1 MVKLTP
7 LPWQIEDQRMLRASG
22 YTGLVATEAGGGK
35 SLTATLATKDSGA
48 DVTLII
54 APKSTF
60 DTAWIPTLRDNIDV
74 EARVMG
80 AGKKAEKQAYL
91 DFLLGYPGVYLVTPQ
106 WVSRTDTS
114 EWSGDLLIHDEA
126 HQGNTMGTKLQR
138 TLGGYSPADDPIA
151 PRFGGRMALSGTPL
165 RQAFANAWGLMRLL
179 WPEYSSRGQIADA
192 NPFMWQVDR
201 MTYEDIVT
209 GVDWFPCTWEEYRNR
224 GETWGKVI
232 EGQPHLGE
240 VKKAKKYLGE
250 KDPGKLLSEMPCAII
265 HKRRETCC
273 PWHVPVQR
281 DDGTWTT
288 GGFLPTEEPQ
298 VIERRV
304 ELTAKQKRSIRE
316 MESIMMTYIDH
327 NPLVADIPLTQKQ
340 RIRQLTLGEAEAVE
354 LEDDKT
360 TIRFPLDAPSPFTD
374 ETLHILSNLPDDEN
388 VVVFLESQQYAEVLV
403 HRLNKDGYVAQEYS
417 GKRKADLSKFGTD
430 YRILV
435 GVLAAIGTGTAGLNH
450 VSHTEIVFEQPVSL
464 TLKEQGAAR
473 LDRMDNKHRVQ
484 RYILLDSEGV
494 QEGRIDDLAAKKLAV
509 NRSLRRAS

>member
-1 MVKLTP
+1 MAKLTP
-7 LPWQIEDQRMLRASG
+7 HAWQLEDQRALRAAN
-22 YTGLVATEAGGGK
+22 YTGLVAIEAGGGK

-60 DTAWIPTLRDNIDV
+60 DTAWIPTLRDNIDAD
-74 EARVMG
+74 ARVMG
-80 AGKKAEKQAYL
+80 AGKKAEKQAHL
-91 DFLLGYPGVYLVTPQ
+91 DFLLGYPGIYLVTPQ
-106 WVSRTDTS
+106 WVARTDTS

-138 TLGGYSPADDPIA
+138 TLGGYSPADDPVA
-151 PRFGGRMALSGTPL
+151 PRFGGRLALSGTPL

-179 WPEYSSRGQIADA
+179 WPEYSARGQIADA
-192 NPFMWQVDR
+192 NPYMWQVDR
-201 MTYEDIVT
+201 MNYQTVYTNQKNPDGSPKT
-209 GVDWFPCTWEEYRNR
+209 
-224 GETWGKVI
+224 
-232 EGQPHLGE
+232 
-240 VKKAKKYLGE
+240 VKQYLGE
-250 KDPGKLLSEMPCAII
+250 SEPGRLLSEMPCAII

-273 PWHVPVQR
+273 VHHP
-281 DDGTWTT
+281 

-473 LDRMDNKHRVQ
+473 LDRMDNKYQVQ

-509 NRSLRRAS
+509 NRSLSRSSD